1 MTLKKWTTGD
11 TIAEIS
17 ANNKS
22 IRKGTTTDLD
32 GIPVA
37 SREIGDFTYN
47 ETNEN
52 PQVLID
58 ATNNER
64 GNIKI
69 LLGAD
74 ANEVTVTGTTPTQR
88 KDISFVKDVSG
99 FSGNI
104 ITIVAEIKTDDAG
117 TTATLRVRE
126 DGGPTDR
133 LVLTTTSVSY
143 EIKTGFIDIGAG
155 GLNLTAGRHTLEFFL
170 EDGGAG
176 DIMTNRELEVYGI

>member
-17 ANNKS
+17 ANNKG
-22 IRKGTTTDLD
+22 IRKGTTTDLN
-32 GIPVA
+32 GIPA
-37 SREIGDFTYN
+37 GSREIGDATYN
-47 ETNEN
+47 ETVEN

-74 ANEVTVTGTTPTQR
+74 ATEVTVTGTTPTQR
-88 KDISFVKDVSG
+88 KSIPFVKNING

-104 ITIVAEIKTDDAG
+104 ITIVAEIKTSSGG
-117 TTATLRVRE
+117 TTASLRVRE
-126 DGGPTDR
+126 DGGATDR
-133 LVLTTTSVSY
+133 LILTTTSVTF
-143 EIKTGFIDIGAG
+143 EIKSGIIDIGAG

-170 EDGGAG
+170 DDGAS
-176 DIMTNRELEVYGI
+176 DTMTNRELEVYGI